1 MTNLEFYGMFDY
13 TNGDGDVYEYT
24 SAEWSKLIE
33 AMTSNGVSNGSF
45 SMTSNGLTI
54 TVGGGTGFING
65 RYGYNTNSKTITL
78 TAESA
83 SLQRIDRIVLEL
95 NVSNRQ
101 IGLNVVKGTAA
112 STAAV
117 PALTQT
123 SLVYQI
129 PLYQAKITNGST
141 VTLTDE
147 RQITYTT
154 NQVMTAFNGLAAEF
168 ANIKAGNSTVKATY
182 A

>member
-1 MTNLEFYGMFDY
+1 MALLDFYGMFDY

-33 AMTSNGVSNGSF
+33 AMTSNGVSADSF
-45 SMTSNGLTI
+45 TMTANGLTI

-65 RYGYNTNSKTITL
+65 RYGYNDKSTTLTL
-78 TAESA
+78 TAEST

-95 NVSNRQ
+95 NVSNRTMELK
-101 IGLNVVKGTAA
+101 IVKGTAA
-112 STAAV
+112 SSAV
-117 PALTQT
+117 APSLTQT
-123 SLVYQI
+123 SLVYQL

-147 RQITYTT
+147 RVISYTPT
-154 NQVMTAFNGLAAEF
+154 QVMKAFQTIQEEF
-168 ANIKAGNSTVKATY
+168 EKIKSGDTTVY
-182 A
+182 AVYA